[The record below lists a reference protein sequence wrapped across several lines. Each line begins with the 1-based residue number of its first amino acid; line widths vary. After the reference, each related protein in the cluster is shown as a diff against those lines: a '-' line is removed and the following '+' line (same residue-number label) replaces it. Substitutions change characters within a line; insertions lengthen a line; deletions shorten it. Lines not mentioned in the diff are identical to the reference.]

1 MNDILILLLFL
12 YPHFIIAT
20 MDLKHITFQVC
31 RIAESAGA
39 YLSSERKR
47 FKKENVLEKRD
58 HDYVSYADR
67 EAEKMTVKAL
77 NGILPGAGFITEEG
91 TVEQSDAGLNW
102 VIYPLDGTTNFIQD
116 FAPYC
121 VSIALREDEELLIGV
136 VYEIC
141 RNECFYAWKGGGAYL
156 NERPVRVSGNHMEK
170 AFIGLDLPYE
180 TGKYKPVLLHAF
192 DKLYGKVS
200 GIRLCGSA
208 ATAAC
213 YVAAGRYDAWGEAF
227 LKVWDY
233 SAGVLIAREA
243 GGKVTD
249 FTGNENISGT
259 HHIIVSNGII
269 HEEFRKALS
278 TDSL

>member
-1 MNDILILLLFL
+1 
-12 YPHFIIAT
+12 
-20 MDLKHITFQVC
+20 MDLKQITLQVC
-31 RIAESAGA
+31 RIAENTGA
-39 YLSSERKR
+39 YLLSERKQFR
-47 FKKENVLEKRD
+47 KENVLEKHD
-58 HDYVSYADR
+58 HDYVSYVDR

-77 NGILPGAGFITEEG
+77 NEILPGAGFITEEG
-91 TVEQSDAGLNW
+91 TVEQSGAGLNW
-102 VIYPLDGTTNFIQD
+102 VIDPLDGTTNFIQD

-121 VSIALREDEELLIGV
+121 VSIALREGEELLIGV
-136 VYEIC
+136 VYEVC
-141 RNECFYAWKGGGAYL
+141 RDECFHAWKGGGAYL
-156 NERPVRVSGNHMEK
+156 NEQPIHVSDNHMEK
-170 AFIGLDLPYE
+170 AFIGLELPYE

-200 GIRLCGSA
+200 GIRVCGSA

-259 HHIIVSNGII
+259 HHIIASNGII
-269 HEEFRKALS
+269 HEEFR
-278 TDSL
+278 SLLNMEQL